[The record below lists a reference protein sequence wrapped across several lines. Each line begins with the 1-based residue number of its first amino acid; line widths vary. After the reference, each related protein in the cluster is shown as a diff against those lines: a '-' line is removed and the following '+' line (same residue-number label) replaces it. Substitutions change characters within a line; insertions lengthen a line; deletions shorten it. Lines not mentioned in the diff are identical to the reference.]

1 MGIDAFGA
9 VLAITA
15 VGDTSRSDTV
25 DGEGLLL
32 IGSGRNVDKVLWDND
47 RDRYILHS
55 RTEVFT
61 QRASNVYGI
70 ICNHQQVGNST
81 VVYGEKSVAYIRGEE
96 SRVPDGRV
104 IELDD
109 WIQTVTLLNDGS
121 LAILFAS
128 NTVAV
133 YEVNESI
140 EEDLICFNERRRIR
154 CSHKANLL
162 YSLLEGT
169 TWRNLRAVVGTVF
182 GEILIWH
189 PSVGAQVSQRLIGHT
204 GMIFG
209 LLLRGLQLFS
219 ISDDRSLRMWSM
231 ETFTQLDEAYG
242 HFARPLSICAA
253 AYESVITGGQDGD
266 LCVWNTSNRILSLTH
281 RIHIGR
287 GAIRA
292 LLFQRNKIVVGTEGG
307 LKCAVKVASDLSPLR
322 SVARLFH
329 KRPIRSFVLLSMTS
343 SFILDADGILSLIR
357 DKKADKVMECACIRH
372 DSLLLSPCKQ
382 FITFCSHHTAF
393 IIAVGDVSSVTTLD
407 FPERITSMLWVGRR
421 LLVACE
427 SGSLAICEVSK
438 QMRLERKGI
447 ISLQRKEIPN
457 VALEHNDKIL
467 IGTRKGSIIVL
478 VNSEVVHVESYC
490 HGKESVTDL
499 TVFRSNLLSI
509 GRDGKLGVWLVDS
522 TRDGMLT
529 LLRKRTPSFWIDME
543 WPCKF
548 IRGFAD
554 SLLIAGF
561 RGTNFVLI
569 DYESGQGL
577 CEVNCGGGHRI
588 WQIAITDPR
597 SDQDVCIDPH
607 SARFEFI
614 SKGALIQM
622 DLNLSTVDIISP
634 NAHTSEISAV
644 CSFNEAGGGSVLV
657 TGGFDTHL
665 VVSRITPSGY
675 FPVLFRTAAHTSSIY
690 SLSALD
696 NFLISAGGKSQLF
709 IWQYLSGEL
718 LQVFALRLCG
728 DARLISVKLVQVSPH
743 FEFVVAASDS
753 RLEWYRLK
761 KDLSGIDRRISLT
774 SALSEHSVTT
784 KVAFA
789 HLKGIYSLYAVSTSG
804 TLSIWIDIEKPN
816 ESRVFP
822 VEKAGLSALDV
833 LQRDDY
839 TMVVVGSES
848 GRLSAAKIHPGEETV
863 FDYVDWHGATCTDV
877 HIRLADTAHL
887 MHIFSV
893 ALDSRIAL
901 FSFSLISLKLQL
913 CRAVVLNVADPSSF
927 CFIPRDED
935 RKIEIAVVGSSV
947 QVISLFS

>member
-1 MGIDAFGA
+1 MSIDAFGA
-9 VLAITA
+9 VLTMTA
-15 VGDTSRSDTV
+15 VDDTSTNGTV
-25 DGEGLLL
+25 DGEGFLL
-32 IGSGRNVDKVLWDND
+32 IGSGRNVDKILWDND
-47 RDRYILHS
+47 RERYILRS
-55 RTEVFT
+55 RSEIFT
-61 QRASNVYGI
+61 RRASNIYGI
-70 ICNHQQVGNST
+70 ICNHQRGNSII
-81 VVYGEKSVAYIRGEE
+81 VYGEKSVAYVRGEE

-109 WIQTVTLLNDGS
+109 WIQTVTLLNDAS

-133 YEVNESI
+133 YEVVKCVEGDS
-140 EEDLICFNERRRIR
+140 ICFNERRRIR
-154 CSHKANLL
+154 CSHKAILL
-162 YSLLEGT
+162 YSLLDGT
-169 TWRNLRAVVGTVF
+169 IWRNLRAIVGTVF

-189 PSVGAQVSQRLIGHT
+189 PSVDAQISHRLIGHT

-209 LLLRGLQLFS
+209 LLLRGSQLFS

-266 LCVWNTSNRILSLTH
+266 VCVWSTSHHILSLIH

-287 GAIRA
+287 GAIRS
-292 LLFQRNKIVVGTEGG
+292 LLFQRNKIVIGTEGG
-307 LKCAVKVASDLSPLR
+307 LKCAVRVASNLSPLR
-322 SVARLFH
+322 SVTRLSL
-329 KRPIRSFVLLSMTS
+329 KTPIRSFILLSPTS
-343 SFILDADGILSLIR
+343 SFILDANGILSSIR
-357 DKKADKVMECACIRH
+357 DKKADKVMECAFIRH

-382 FITFCSHHTAF
+382 FVTFCTHHTAF
-393 IIAVGDVSSVTTLD
+393 IIAVADVSCVTTLD
-407 FPERITSMLWVGRR
+407 FPERITSVMWVGKR
-421 LLVACE
+421 LLVAYE
-427 SGSLAICEVSK
+427 SDSLAVCEVSK
-438 QMRLERKGI
+438 RMRLERKTN

-457 VALEHNDKIL
+457 VALEHNDRTL
-467 IGTRKGSIIVL
+467 VGTRKGSIIVL
-478 VNSEVVHVESYC
+478 ESNEVVHVESYC

-499 TVFRSNLLSI
+499 TVFRSNILSL
-509 GRDGKLGVWLVDS
+509 GRDGKLGVWLFDS
-522 TRDGMLT
+522 TRDGRLT

-548 IRGFAD
+548 IRGLAD

-561 RGTNFVLI
+561 RGTNFVLV

-588 WQIAITDPR
+588 WQLAITDR
-597 SDQDVCIDPH
+597 QSEQDVCVDPH
-607 SARFEFI
+607 NARFEFV

-622 DLNLSTVDIISP
+622 DLNLSAVDIISP
-634 NAHTSEISAV
+634 NAHTSEISTV

-675 FPVLFRTAAHTSSIY
+675 FPVLFRTTAHTSSIY
-690 SLSALD
+690 CLSALD
-696 NFLISAGGKSQLF
+696 NFLVSAGGKSQLF
-709 IWQYLSGEL
+709 IWRYLNGEL

-728 DARLISVKLVQVSPH
+728 DARLVSVKLVQVSPH

-774 SALSEHSVTT
+774 STLSEHSITT

-789 HLKGIYSLYAVSTSG
+789 HLKGIYSLYAISTSG
-804 TLSIWIDIEKPN
+804 TLSVWIDIEKPN
-816 ESRVFP
+816 ESRVFQ

-839 TMVVVGSES
+839 TIIAIGSES
-848 GRLSAAKIHPGEETV
+848 GRLSAAKIQPGEETV
-863 FDYVDWHGATCTDV
+863 FHHVDWHGATCTDV
-877 HIRLADTAHL
+877 HIHLGDTAHL
-887 MHIFSV
+887 IRIFSV

-901 FSFSLISLKLQL
+901 FTFSLTSLKRRCVRTLEAGETGL
-913 CRAVVLNVADPSSF
+913 FADGFRAFFICR
-927 CFIPRDED
+927 
-935 RKIEIAVVGSSV
+935 
-947 QVISLFS
+947 